1 MFQST
6 LLTRVETGE
15 IFEQTVIEWVFQST
29 LPTRVETSPFEIV
42 MNLYDVSIHS
52 TDEGRDVPTVGS
64 FRIGKVVSI
73 HSTDKGRDYDTG
85 F

>member
-6 LLTRVETGE
+6 LPTRVETGE

-42 MNLYDVSIHS
+42 MNLYDV
-52 TDEGRDVPTVGS
+52 
-64 FRIGKVVSI
+64 
-73 HSTDKGRDYDTG
+73 
-85 F
+85 